1 MTTPQPLP
9 PDPETQQ
16 QTETQHEAEAVAAIA
31 ALLAA
36 ASAAGATYMSGQVAQ
51 AGIVNTLRGLGLT
64 RKQAGKLVELDAA
77 RPSPPVI
84 PLQPSTRQVFR
95 DGPTYRAHYL
105 VNAAKRIVNAT
116 APGGQSLGDAVDAE
130 RRYFNQHRTAQVQR
144 EQAAAR
150 IDAAANSYGQLL
162 GWRAVLDDRTT
173 PECRA
178 ADGKNFYADHPP
190 AIGLPGL
197 KHAGNC
203 RCYPGPPH
211 EGAPLVD
218 PSTAP
223 RDEVAAS
230 RQEDAVTDTDVVEL
244 TVSGDTSPFS
254 TSTTSNW
261 VARAGGLPPRVRAI
275 ARAIHRKHPDWPLS
289 RCIAVAINAV
299 KYSAATGD
307 SKLPGRQNEGADVV
321 AAHAAAVAEW
331 EAKRARAKATKLSSD
346 TPAVELATGAGPS
359 TKLDEKSRQEM
370 ADNGEAMPD
379 GSFPIRTRRDVLNAI
394 HAIGRAAPERRAAVK
409 AHIVRRAKALGAP
422 RLIPPSWRTQEHTAE
437 PAQEIEMA
445 KPMFGGKKPTP
456 KDVRDMVAAHAKVP
470 DQLKEKYRAKVI
482 GHARNA
488 NAMHHIPP
496 AWLKGKTAPAAGKG
510 KPFGGKQAAPFGSK

>member
-1 MTTPQPLP
+1 MTQPQPLP
-9 PDPETQQ
+9 PDAEAQQ
-16 QTETQHEAEAVAAIA
+16 PQDTGQEAEAVATIA

-51 AGIVNTLRGLGLT
+51 AGIVNALRGLGLT

-84 PLQPSTRQVFR
+84 PLQPATRAVFR

-105 VNAAKRIVNAT
+105 VNAAKRILNAA

-130 RRYFNQHRTAQVQR
+130 RRYFAQHRTAQVQR

-150 IDAAANSYGQLL
+150 IDAAANSYGPLV
-162 GWRAVLDDRTT
+162 GWYSRRDDRVT
-173 PECRA
+173 PACEW
-178 ADGKNFYADHPP
+178 ADGKNFHPAEP
-190 AIGLPGL
+190 PTIGMPGMGV
-197 KHAGNC
+197 HAGC

-211 EGAPLVD
+211 EGGELIGSVPTD
-218 PSTAP
+218 I
-223 RDEVAAS
+223 AAS
-230 RQEDAVTDTDVVEL
+230 STGEAVEL
-244 TVSGDTSPFS
+244 SAKTAYYSEHHHELGTPGGPGLWKHKGWELPNYITNIAKGIMESGQLDKS
-254 TSTTSNW
+254 
-261 VARAGGLPPRVRAI
+261 RAI
-275 ARAIHRKHPDWPLS
+275 E
-289 RCIAVAINAV
+289 IAVGKVRDWA
-299 KYSAATGD
+299 
-307 SKLPGRQNEGADVV
+307 EGKGNVSPEV
-321 AAHAAAVAEW
+321 RAAAVKAIAEW
-331 EAKRARAKATKLSSD
+331 EALRARAKATKLSSA
-346 TPAVELATGAGPS
+346 TPAVELATGTGSS
-359 TKLDEKSRQEM
+359 TKLDDKSRQEM

-409 AHIVRRAKALGAP
+409 AHIIRRAKALGAP

-445 KPMFGGKKPTP
+445 KPMFGGKKPTA
-456 KDVRDMVAAHAKVP
+456 KDVRDMVAAHGKVP

-482 GHARNA
+482 GHARAA